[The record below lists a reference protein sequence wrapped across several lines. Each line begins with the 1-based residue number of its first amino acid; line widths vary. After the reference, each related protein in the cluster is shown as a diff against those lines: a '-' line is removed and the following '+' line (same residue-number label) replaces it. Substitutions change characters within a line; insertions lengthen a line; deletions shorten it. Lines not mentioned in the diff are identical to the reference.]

1 MIWPFKRRAVAN
13 DRNTTRTTARRENLT
28 AQHAPRW
35 SAAPVPKIERP
46 KQVAHHEKSLA
57 LASAILI
64 SGCAAVNNVT
74 PAQKDENI
82 QHVCV
87 VKNPQV
93 KIAETINII
102 REGFSRHGISTSVV
116 DSDSSC
122 KYSVT
127 YTARRSWDFSF
138 YLGRFEMQLWK
149 EGRQIASA
157 EYVQR
162 SGSLSKWGKT
172 KERMD
177 AMIDQMLAAYPTNG
191 QARQ

>member
-1 MIWPFKRRAVAN
+1 MK
-13 DRNTTRTTARRENLT
+13 
-28 AQHAPRW
+28 
-35 SAAPVPKIERP
+35 
-46 KQVAHHEKSLA
+46 KSLA

-87 VKNPQV
+87 VRNPQV

-102 REGFSRHGISTSVV
+102 REGFSRHGISTSIV

-177 AMIDQMLAAYPTNG
+177 AMIDQMLAAYPTQG
-191 QARQ
+191 QARR